1 LPALAG
7 RLGRRSTDTGKL
19 GSGREFDPPD
29 CNFPD
34 CWMSVFRL
42 LQIAEPGRRGHNVA
56 PFFIPY
62 MWKVLPVTQKPDQ
75 CLGEWIDREAIAEA
89 MIPLIGQLYRNNNV
103 VTSIHGRGLINRSV
117 IAIMKAH
124 RFARHRMADD
134 AELSVH
140 ETFPILKAMSELK
153 LGAASVDLGKMVA
166 KFKAEGNGRSIED
179 FVKAE
184 LAEVVG
190 KQNGDAREGTDV
202 VLYGFGRIGRL
213 LARILIEK
221 TGGGDG
227 LRLRAIVVRKGAEN
241 DLVKR
246 ASLLRRDSVHGPFDG
261 TITIDEENN
270 TLTANGNLIQVIYS
284 NDPASIDYTQYG
296 IKNALLVD
304 NTGKWRDAE
313 GLGQHLKCPGID
325 RVVLT
330 APGKGALKNIV
341 HGINHSDIGADDKI
355 ISAASCTTNAIV
367 PVLKAVND
375 QYGIVNGHVE
385 TVHSYTND
393 QNLIDNFHKGSRRG
407 RSAPL
412 NMVITETGAATAAA
426 KALPVLKG
434 KLTGNAIRVPTPNVS
449 MAILNLNLEKATTRE
464 EINEYLR
471 QMAMHSDLQKQ
482 IDFVSSQ
489 EVVSTDFVGS
499 RHAGVVDAEATICND
514 NRVVLYVWYD
524 NEFGY
529 SCQVVRVMEDMA
541 GVNPPAFP
549 R

>member
-1 LPALAG
+1 
-7 RLGRRSTDTGKL
+7 
-19 GSGREFDPPD
+19 
-29 CNFPD
+29 
-34 CWMSVFRL
+34 
-42 LQIAEPGRRGHNVA
+42 
-56 PFFIPY
+56 
-62 MWKVLPVTQKPDQ
+62 MWKVPVTQKPDQ
-75 CLGEWIDREAIAEA
+75 CLGEWIDREALAEA

-103 VTSIHGRGLINRSV
+103 VSSIYGRTLINRSV
-117 IAIMKAH
+117 IAILKAH
-124 RFARHRMADD
+124 RFARHRQAD
-134 AELSVH
+134 ATELSVH
-140 ETFPILKAMSELK
+140 ETFPLIKAMSELK
-153 LGAASVDLGKMVA
+153 LGAASVDLGKLAVKYKTEA
-166 KFKAEGNGRSIED
+166 NGRTAEQ
-179 FVKAE
+179 FVRDE
-184 LAEVVG
+184 MAEVVG
-190 KQNGDAREGTDV
+190 QQNSGARKGTDV

-261 TITIDEENN
+261 TITIDEANS
-270 TLTANGNLIQVIYS
+270 TLTANGNLIQVIYAKS
-284 NDPASIDYTQYG
+284 PTEVDYTQYG

-304 NTGKWRDAE
+304 NTGVWRDAD
-313 GLGQHLKCPGID
+313 GLGQHLQCPGID

-330 APGKGALKNIV
+330 APGKGKLKNIV
-341 HGINHSDIGADDKI
+341 HGINHQQITADDKI

-375 QYGIVNGHVE
+375 KFGIVNGHVE

-393 QNLIDNFHKGSRRG
+393 QNLIDNFHKGDRRG
-407 RSAPL
+407 RSAAL

-426 KALPVLKG
+426 KALPELAG

-449 MAILNLNLEKATTRE
+449 MAILNLNLGTATTRE

-471 QMAMHSDLQKQ
+471 ETALYSDLHKQ
-482 IDFVSSQ
+482 IDFVNSQ

-499 RHAGVVDAEATICND
+499 RHAGVVDAEATICMD

-549 R
+549 Q